1 MNEERDKQ
9 EIASAYATHAVI
21 YAKGVAMGMGDSV
34 PGISGG
40 TIAVITH
47 IYDKLIFSIRAVDLQ
62 ALRLLATGQF
72 AAVWQHINGSFLL
85 VLALGI
91 LSGLLLSANTVLYLL
106 DNRFEALM
114 AFFIGLVLASSWL
127 LKDECDLRAWPNLVA
142 LLLGSMLT
150 IGIGLLP
157 HANGNFS
164 LLAMFFSGAIA
175 ICAMILPGL
184 SGAFILLLLGVYEY
198 VLTALIE
205 FNLPVILVFVSGC
218 VVGLLAFSRVLAW
231 LLRNFHELSY
241 GFIIGMLLGS
251 LSILWPWQH
260 AQTYFT
266 DSSGELHILR
276 ALNVSPGQYTELT
289 GQAPQVVLVLICL
302 LAGGLLVLAM
312 ERLFARTRVAGHTE
326 PRGQRDTGGS
336 P

>member
-1 MNEERDKQ
+1 MNEKSDKQ
-9 EIASAYATHAVI
+9 SFASAYTPHAVI
-21 YAKGVAMGMGDSV
+21 YAKGVAMGMGDAV

-47 IYDKLIFSIRAVDLQ
+47 IYDKLIFSIRSVDMQAV
-62 ALRLLATGQF
+62 RLLAAGKF
-72 AAVWQHINGSFLL
+72 AAVWQHFNGTFLL

-91 LSGLLLSANTVLYLL
+91 LSGLLISANTVLYLL
-106 DNRFEALM
+106 DNSFEALM

-127 LKDECDLRAWPNLVA
+127 LKTECNLGTWPNLVA
-142 LLLGSMLT
+142 LGLGALFT
-150 IGIGLLP
+150 IAIGFLP

-164 LLAMFFSGAIA
+164 LLAMFFSGVIA

-198 VLTALIE
+198 ILTALIE
-205 FNLPVILVFVSGC
+205 FNLPVILVFMLGC

-231 LLRNFHELSY
+231 LLKNFHELSY

-260 AQTYFT
+260 AQSYFT

-276 ALNVSPGQYTELT
+276 ALNVWPTQYAELT
-289 GQAPQVVLVLICL
+289 GQAPQVVLVFICL
-302 LAGGLLVLAM
+302 LAGGVLVLAL
-312 ERLFARTRVAGHTE
+312 ERVFAHTRAPIGAGQY
-326 PRGQRDTGGS
+326 PDGS